1 MKKEYLVSSL
11 LVFSLLFL
19 AGAATAETVKVK
31 GTEVK
36 KSVVVPSPTPTPTP
50 TPIPSLSVP
59 QEATESPF
67 SLGLG
72 YGGGALTVGI
82 GYKLP
87 NERFKLSSGV
97 EYGLGRQY
105 SVGILNIINVML
117 DRGPLCYSA
126 GIDYAIYSQ
135 LVDKIPGISGT
146 IPGKDLFGLN
156 VFVGKKMGDFDGKI
170 GYSTSLGVRAQMSY
184 KFDMNVKFY

>member
-1 MKKEYLVSSL
+1 LKKACLVSSL
-11 LVFSLLFL
+11 LVFGLLFL
-19 AGAATAETVKVK
+19 AGTVAAETLK
-31 GTEVK
+31 GKALAVK
-36 KSVVVPSPTPTPTP
+36 KSTAVPAAKPAPV
-50 TPIPSLSVP
+50 PIANLSIP

-72 YGGGALTVGI
+72 YGGGALTVGV

-87 NERFKLSSGV
+87 NDRFKLSSGV
-97 EYGLGRQY
+97 EYGIGRQY
-105 SVGILNIINVML
+105 SVGIFNIINVML
-117 DRGPLCYSA
+117 DRDPLCYSA

-170 GYSTSLGVRAQMSY
+170 GYSTSLGLRAQMSY